1 MKTFKEAGIG
11 ANFLIDY
18 KELEMIKKIGEGG
31 YGDVYLGKWLGQEV
45 AIKQY
50 GKNSSKKRTT
60 KKTTD
65 FIKEVEV
72 ISNLRHPNIV
82 LYMGVCINFSNYL
95 MITE

>member
-1 MKTFKEAGIG
+1 MKTFIEAGIG

-50 GKNSSKKRTT
+50 GKNTTKKRST